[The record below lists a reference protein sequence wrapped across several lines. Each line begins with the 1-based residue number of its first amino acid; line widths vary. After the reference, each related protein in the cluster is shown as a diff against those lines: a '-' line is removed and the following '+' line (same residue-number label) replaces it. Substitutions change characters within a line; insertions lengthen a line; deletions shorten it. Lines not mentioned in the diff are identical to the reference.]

1 VTRHIS
7 ALIQTLIIYLVMGA
21 AYYGW
26 GRVATYVLGMGQQTN
41 RFDITLIWLGW
52 AFTLFIFQLSHFLF
66 PITAYV
72 VAPVFIIGAV
82 CSIPQIVNARWSR
95 PPQISTLLRTAPII
109 IIMLAGATWI
119 ASRSMMS
126 PTNYD
131 SGLYHLKAIHW
142 INSLPIVPGLGNL
155 DGRLAFNQSFF
166 TYVAALNF
174 YPLLGHG
181 RSLANSF
188 LLLLTIVSFAQFLRP
203 VLKRPSLLAE
213 SHPFQYSSVLFAFP
227 ILGLVSILGS
237 VALEIDGLAS
247 PTPDL
252 ASTLL
257 QLTMFVMLAQV
268 IAARIKGKGRQ
279 DHRATVLAIL
289 AATAITIKLTNLAFS
304 AVIVSMC
311 LAFSWR
317 TSGGRIRD
325 ILRILVPASL
335 VILVWSVRGFI
346 LSGYPLYPSTIGHV
360 SVDWA
365 VPIKEV
371 VDVQYMVYAIVLEGH
386 HVTDLQKILSRGEWF
401 GPWIGRMSKEI
412 VDVVYPLVLG
422 VVFCIMAVISLWLSF
437 FKKRAWP
444 RWLEWAIL
452 LPVVIDFIYW
462 FFTAPDPRYAHALFW
477 CLSLSSVLLFLCA
490 IQPLLK
496 KRTWVVVMCV
506 VFIIANLHFIG
517 AAVKRRNTIKEVS
530 SSGWHPIKTVPLIQ
544 KKTLS
549 GLVVFTP
556 EQGKQC
562 WDSPLLCTTPNR
574 FNPDLRLRIP
584 GKLASGFT
592 VTMSQKNTEQ
602 GAGLDWASTTLHPR
616 Q

>member
-1 VTRHIS
+1 MTSHIS
-7 ALIQTLIIYLVMGA
+7 ALTQTLIIYLVMGA

-26 GRVATYVLGMGQQTN
+26 GRAATYVLGIGQQTN
-41 RFDITLIWLGW
+41 RSDITLIWLGW
-52 AFTLFIFQLSHFLF
+52 AFTLFIFQLLHFLF
-66 PITAYV
+66 PVTAYV
-72 VAPVFIIGAV
+72 VAPIFIIGV
-82 CSIPQIVNARWSR
+82 VFSIPQILNARWSYPLQR
-95 PPQISTLLRTAPII
+95 STLLRTASVII
-109 IIMLAGATWI
+109 IVLVGAGWI
-119 ASRSMMS
+119 ASRSMMP
-126 PTNYD
+126 PTNFD
-131 SGLYHLKAIHW
+131 AGLYYFNTIRW

-155 DGRLAFNQSFF
+155 HGRLAFNQSFF

-174 YPLLGHG
+174 YPFLEHG

-213 SHPFQYSSVLFAFP
+213 SHPFQYCSVLFAFP
-227 ILGLVSILGS
+227 ILVSVPILGS
-237 VALEIDGLAS
+237 VALDIDGLAS

-268 IAARIKGKGRQ
+268 IAAWINGEGGQ
-279 DHRATVLAIL
+279 DHRVTVLAIL

-325 ILRILVPASL
+325 ILRILVPVSL

-371 VDVQYMVYAIVLEGH
+371 VDVQYMVYGIVLEANQ
-386 HVTDLQKILSRGEWF
+386 VTDLQKILSRGEWF
-401 GPWIGRMSKEI
+401 RPWISRMSKER
-412 VDVVYPLVLG
+412 VDVVYPLVVG
-422 VVFCIMAVISLWLSF
+422 VVFCIIALISLWLSL
-437 FKKRAWP
+437 FKKTAWP
-444 RWLEWAIL
+444 RCLEWAIL
-452 LPVVIDFIYW
+452 LPVVIDFIFW
-462 FFTAPDPRYAHALFW
+462 FCTAPDPRYGHALFW
-477 CLSLSSVLLFLCA
+477 CFSLGGVLLFLCA

-506 VFIIANLHFIG
+506 VFITANLHFIG
-517 AAVKRRNTIKEVS
+517 AAVKRRNIIKEVS
-530 SSGWHPIKTVPLIQ
+530 SSGWHPIKIVPLIQ

-549 GLVVFTP
+549 GLVVLTP
-556 EQGKQC
+556 EQGKNQC
-562 WDSPLLCTTPNR
+562 WDSPLPCTTPNR

-592 VTMSQKNTEQ
+592 VTMPQKNAE
-602 GAGLDWASTTLHPR
+602 
-616 Q
+616 